1 MEQEIWKDI
10 KGYEGLYQVSNIG
23 RVKSLSFRNKKATIK
38 REKILSI
45 LKSGNYYHIS
55 LSKNNKQKNFLIHRL
70 VAEAFVPNKNN
81 YQEINHKDENI
92 RNNKADNLEWCDHKY
107 NINYGTRTKK
117 VKEKMQVSIIQ
128 YDLNGNFVKK
138 WDCMND
144 AIRFY
149 NNKHIVDVCKGKRIS
164 ANNYIWKY
172 DILDK

>member
-1 MEQEIWKDI
+1 MKEIWKDI
-10 KGYEGLYQVSNIG
+10 EEYEGKYQVSNLG
-23 RVKSLSFRNKKATIK
+23 RVKSLLFINGNIIKK
-38 REKILSI
+38 REKILKE
-45 LKSGNYYHIS
+45 LGENKYLHVTLWKNHKGKNYSVH
-55 LSKNNKQKNFLIHRL
+55 QL
-70 VAEAFVPNKNN
+70 VAKAFIENPNN
-81 YQEINHKDENI
+81 YKEINHKDENI

-117 VKEKMQVSIIQ
+117 VKEKMQVSVVQ
-128 YDLNGNFVKK
+128 YDLNGNFIKE